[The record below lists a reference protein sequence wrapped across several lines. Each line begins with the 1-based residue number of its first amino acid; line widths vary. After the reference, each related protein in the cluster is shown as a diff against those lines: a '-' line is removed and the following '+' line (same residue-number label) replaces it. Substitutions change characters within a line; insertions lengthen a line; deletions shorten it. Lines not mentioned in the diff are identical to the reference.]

1 MPGGDTFGDIHIRV
15 WCPLAQ
21 RVDSTMLAVTVVSV
35 LHAGEQVRQ
44 TIGGSGRGRG
54 VWDGVLSGLVETLG
68 VQLGPP

>member
-1 MPGGDTFGDIHIRV
+1 
-15 WCPLAQ
+15 
-21 RVDSTMLAVTVVSV
+21 MLAVTVVSV